1 MSTRVSVTEN
11 GRKGD
16 GVYVMQV
23 ASMLTG
29 MHPQTLRKYERA
41 GFLTPSRSR
50 TFRRYSDEDIERL
63 NLIKHMVD
71 NCGLNLAGVE
81 LALKMRARV
90 LDMRREVVLNRAGE
104 KLEKRLGEIIDEL
117 LGILGHVKHDVGKEV
132 TSHVETER
140 VRPV

>member
-1 MSTRVSVTEN
+1 M
-11 GRKGD
+11 KGD

-50 TFRRYSDEDIERL
+50 TFRRYSAEDIERL
-63 NLIKHMVD
+63 KMIKNMVD
-71 NCGLNLAGVE
+71 KCGLNLAGVE
-81 LALKMRARV
+81 LALKIRASV
-90 LDMRREVVLNRAGE
+90 LDLRQEIASNSAGE
-104 KLEKRLGEIIDEL
+104 KLEKRLGEVIDEL
-117 LGILGHVKHDVGKEV
+117 LGILGHVKPVVGKEV

-140 VRPV
+140 MRPV

>member
-1 MSTRVSVTEN
+1 MSTNVSVKGN
-11 GRKGD
+11 GRTVD

-50 TFRRYSDEDIERL
+50 TFRRYSAEDIERL
-63 NLIKHMVD
+63 KLIKHMVD

-90 LDMRREVVLNRAGE
+90 LDLRQEVVLNRAGE
-104 KLEKRLGEIIDEL
+104 KLAKRLGEIIDEL
-117 LGILGHVKHDVGKEV
+117 LGWGQVKHDVGKEV
-132 TSHVETER
+132 TGHVETER
-140 VRPV
+140 VRPL